1 MPDIAERQWTEQ
13 DDRNTEQQPD
23 GWPGGMPAYIDSV
36 GRMMMGAA
44 KRSWRRSN
52 PYYETVGVG
61 DSYFVEPEVSFP
73 RFNQYEVLRLR
84 INRANATTMPTLQF
98 GEWPPAQIRKS
109 SVAGIVDLAVG
120 DLVAGADQSFWY
132 DGAQFILSNPGTLDA
147 AISGQFATAAQGA
160 LADGAAQ
167 KAQNL
172 NDLADKGT
180 AQDNLQVG
188 AVFADVATATS
199 ATIPARNK
207 RLRTQFYA
215 TANQTGGAHY
225 RRISFADLG
234 SVPTLAYFRSVDRF
248 MPDGSTDN
256 TNGGYWFLDET
267 SVFLE
272 MLAAVGS
279 DATLDTAA
287 FLAAAQLGRPI
298 VLQEREY
305 WLTPTAYPYDLNVHG
320 LNREKSILKWID
332 PTGTTSLIRDSGAL
346 RNWVFSNLTIDCNR
360 QGHTD
365 PASGYFSAV
374 DLAGLTGS
382 SMIFKNVALLN
393 GRIIDIRMGGPTG
406 SGQSVDLT
414 IEDCGFINGLLSA
427 NTVTRAAQ
435 CVAAT
440 EGVNVRAVDNYFE
453 CAVPDGVTTFGR
465 GGVILQRPGGST
477 SLAWGSYYAAGNKFK
492 NIGLSPN
499 NLGCLYVYSGHKF
512 ATIIG
517 NIAENVFGTA
527 FQAKPDGGSIVIA
540 GNTVDGQVGST
551 SVVIGMVG
559 QGDTYTLTIGKNASI
574 SNNTVLNAQGNCIF
588 VDGQFT
594 DSDTGAGTFEN
605 IAITGNVTTGGTRSL
620 DLRNVNGALITGNSF
635 KGSGVGIFSA
645 APLSGTIRASGNT
658 ISGATVGISLSGTM
672 TNADVVVAENTLADL
687 SGAAISLSAAVKRF
701 GIKGNDIDGC
711 TTAIVT
717 TGATDDSYIRDNDVN
732 GATGAWT
739 KTGSYGGL
747 IWENN
752 RTNVDVSFSIR
763 NLTIVSG
770 AITVFMDWHFVTVE
784 SGTADDLITINGGRE
799 GQRLTLS
806 PSASVNNTITVTT
819 GGNIRVASAG
829 AFVMGNA
836 RDVHLTAKRG
846 TDWIENGRSDNG

>member
-332 PTGTTSLIRDSGAL
+332 PTGTASLIRDFSGSL

-365 PASGYFSAV
+365 HASAYYAAIDLRPADGSTLVIDNV
-374 DLAGLTGS
+374 D
-382 SMIFKNVALLN
+382 LLN
-393 GRIIDIRMGGPTG
+393 GRIIDVFCVGPTG
-406 SGQSVDLT
+406 SGESVDLKVT
-414 IEDCGFINGLLSA
+414 GSRFIDGLLSTDSA
-427 NTVTRAAQ
+427 ARAAQ
-435 CVAAT
+435 AVHAE
-440 EGVNVRAVDNYFE
+440 EGVNIYAEGNYFE
-453 CAVPDGVTTFGR
+453 CGVSDGVTTFGR
-465 GGVILQRPGGST
+465 GGIILQRPAGST
-477 SLAWGSYYAAGNKFK
+477 SLAWGSGYAAGNRFK
-492 NIGLSPN
+492 NFGKAPA
-499 NLGCLYVYSGHKF
+499 NLGCIYFYSGHKS
-512 ATIIG
+512 AIIIG
-517 NIAENVFGTA
+517 NYAENVFGTA
-527 FQAKPDGGSIVIA
+527 FSAKPDGGSISIIA
-540 GNTVDGQVGST
+540 NTVDGQVST
-551 SVVIGMVG
+551 VSGIIGMIG
-559 QGDTYTLTIGKNASI
+559 QGDSYTSFIGQNAVISGNTIRGA
-574 SNNTVLNAQGNCIF
+574 VGNCYF
-588 VDGQFT
+588 VDGQYQGG
-594 DSDTGAGTFEN
+594 SATFEN
-605 IAITGNVTTGGTRSL
+605 LIISNNVSQGGNRSL
-620 DLRNVNGALITGNSF
+620 DLRNLKNAIVDGNVFRGASAGW
-635 KGSGVGIFSA
+635 FSSS
-645 APLSGTIRASGNT
+645 PLSGTIRFTNN
-658 ISGATVGISLSGTM
+658 IVLGAAVPISLSGTM
-672 TNADVVVAENTLADL
+672 TDLDLILEGNTLADA
-687 SGAAISLSAAVKRF
+687 SGVAINVTSAVKRF
-701 GIKGNDIDGC
+701 GFKGNDIDGC
-711 TTAIVT
+711 TTAFVT
-717 TGATDDSYIRDNDVN
+717 AGASDPSYITDNEVA
-732 GATGAWT
+732 GSTAAWG
-739 KTGSYGGL
+739 KTGSYGELYWGS
-747 IWENN
+747 N
-752 RTNVDVSFSIR
+752 RTNVDVAFSIR
-763 NLTIVSG
+763 NLTISSG
-770 AITVFMDWHFVTVE
+770 AITVFMDSHFVTVE
-784 SGTADDLITINGGRE
+784 SGTADDLTQINGGRE
-799 GQRLTLS
+799 GQTVDLS
-806 PSASVNNTITVTT
+806 PASSTNNVITVTI
-819 GGNIRVASAG
+819 GGNIRLSSN
-829 AFVMGNA
+829 FVMGNA
-836 RDVHLTAKRG
+836 RDIFTAKKRG
-846 TDWIENGRSDNG
+846 NDYLEYGRNDNG